1 MTVKEKI
8 QAVITKER
16 QRLEKEIKSW
26 NQKLH
31 ETEVYYGANGL
42 YHRQLA
48 AKEKRER
55 QLDELKD
62 LQEQLVRTVKHKEIA
77 PYILHCN
84 QCGAVS
90 MTFSQPHMD
99 YADCPCCRHSI
110 YTVGLER
117 TRLSVVDDGIGLID
131 AINGRMPE

>member
-31 ETEVYYGANGL
+31 ETEVYYGANGP
-42 YHRQLA
+42 YYRQLA

-62 LQEQLVRTVKHKEIA
+62 LEEQLVKTVTHKELT
-77 PYILHCN
+77 PYILYCKH
-84 QCGAVS
+84 CGAVS

-110 YTVGLER
+110 YTLGIER
-117 TRLSVVDDGIGLID
+117 TRLSVVDDGSGIINAIIG
-131 AINGRMPE
+131 RRS